1 MSPTSPAAATA
12 APPTSKERLLE
23 VFEREHKTTARVL
36 RAYPDDELDL
46 KPHERLKSA
55 RELAWFLAMAHGMLA
70 QAMASGIDWS
80 RPPAIPEP
88 PRTIAEIVDVLDR
101 EYGRLVEVLR
111 GMSDDD
117 LAETLQVPVAPKTL
131 GEISKLDFLWFI
143 LHDHIHHRGQFSIY
157 LRLAGGKV
165 PSIYGP
171 TADEPWR

>member
-1 MSPTSPAAATA
+1 MSSTPSTA
-12 APPTSKERLLE
+12 AHPTTQERLLE
-23 VFEREHKTTARVL
+23 TFERERATTARVL
-36 RAYPDDELDL
+36 RAYPDDKLDL
-46 KPHERLKSA
+46 KPQEQLKSA

-70 QAMASGIDWS
+70 QAMTSGIDWKK
-80 RPPAIPEP
+80 PPAIPEP
-88 PRTIAEIVDVLDR
+88 PGTIAEIVDVLDR
-101 EYGRLVEVLR
+101 EYGRLAEVLR

-131 GEISKLDFLWFI
+131 GEITKLDFLWFI

-157 LRLAGGKV
+157 LRMAGGKV